1 MPSIYQLSLPC
12 TYPRYCF
19 NCKLTTT
26 QASSHITT
34 ARPNTA
40 SSLDSDSGS
49 PVSKQPPRPNT
60 RIHYP
65 LFTTHTIPMPA
76 GQLKM
81 NGWKEL
87 TSEYPDQQVIKA
99 ILGICQYG
107 ARIGYEGQRS
117 GVVIHPNL
125 ASAEDNTDLVAKEIE
140 SEMKKER
147 LELYS
152 DSFGLPNHYTAS
164 PLGLAD
170 KADGSKRRIHHLSYP
185 AGLST
190 AINSGIPELYG
201 TIVYSGIDEGIRAV
215 QELGKNCILM
225 KRDFESAFRH
235 IPVSPQDTPLLGFH
249 WRNRYYAERFLPF
262 GLRTAPYLFN
272 LFAEVFHW
280 IIDDQLKQ
288 QNSRLIVIHYL
299 DDFLLALPP
308 GENPAIFS
316 ENLSQLCNTVGLTIK
331 SAKNEEGKVVSFAG
345 IEFDTEGMVV
355 HLPQKKLFKAQAI
368 VQRATGQKSLS
379 LLEIQKI
386 TGYLNFVSTVIPL
399 GRTFVRHLYNMEL
412 FFPPGSR
419 HQQRRISREAQRD
432 LSWWAEALSRA
443 PARSIAKRKRE
454 VIRAWSDAASTKGLG
469 AFYLSENQSYPE
481 RDTAFSIPLPASLAK
496 GREHINTQEMRA
508 VEQVLLH
515 WGADWIGK
523 RLIIHIDNRAVVHGL
538 TNRTIRGAS
547 MQVLRRCLLLATEF
561 DLDLEARWVST
572 KENALA
578 DALSRVETNRIANI
592 APQLLSPTS
601 SPPKLGFRTYRNRGC
616 QK

>member
-152 DSFGLPNHYTAS
+152 DSSRLPNHYTAS

-170 KADGSKRRIHHLSYP
+170 KADGSKRRIHHL
-185 AGLST
+185 A
-190 AINSGIPELYG
+190 
-201 TIVYSGIDEGIRAV
+201 
-215 QELGKNCILM
+215 
-225 KRDFESAFRH
+225 
-235 IPVSPQDTPLLGFH
+235 
-249 WRNRYYAERFLPF
+249 
-262 GLRTAPYLFN
+262 
-272 LFAEVFHW
+272 
-280 IIDDQLKQ
+280 
-288 QNSRLIVIHYL
+288 
-299 DDFLLALPP
+299 
-308 GENPAIFS
+308 
-316 ENLSQLCNTVGLTIK
+316 
-331 SAKNEEGKVVSFAG
+331 
-345 IEFDTEGMVV
+345 
-355 HLPQKKLFKAQAI
+355 
-368 VQRATGQKSLS
+368 
-379 LLEIQKI
+379 
-386 TGYLNFVSTVIPL
+386 
-399 GRTFVRHLYNMEL
+399 
-412 FFPPGSR
+412 
-419 HQQRRISREAQRD
+419 
-432 LSWWAEALSRA
+432 
-443 PARSIAKRKRE
+443 
-454 VIRAWSDAASTKGLG
+454 
-469 AFYLSENQSYPE
+469 
-481 RDTAFSIPLPASLAK
+481 
-496 GREHINTQEMRA
+496 
-508 VEQVLLH
+508 
-515 WGADWIGK
+515 
-523 RLIIHIDNRAVVHGL
+523 
-538 TNRTIRGAS
+538 
-547 MQVLRRCLLLATEF
+547 
-561 DLDLEARWVST
+561 
-572 KENALA
+572 
-578 DALSRVETNRIANI
+578 
-592 APQLLSPTS
+592 
-601 SPPKLGFRTYRNRGC
+601 
-616 QK
+616 